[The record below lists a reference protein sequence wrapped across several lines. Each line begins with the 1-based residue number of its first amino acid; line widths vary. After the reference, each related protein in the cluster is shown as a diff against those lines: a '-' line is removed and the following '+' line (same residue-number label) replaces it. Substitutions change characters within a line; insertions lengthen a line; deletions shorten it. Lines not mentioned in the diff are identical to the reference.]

1 MKHNEEYFDKKSAV
15 MIVIANMIGT
25 GVFTSLGFQLLDI
38 QNPLIILSL
47 WCLGGVIAL
56 CGALCYAE
64 LGAKYPRSGGE
75 YNFLREIYHPSIG
88 FISGWISVT
97 VGFSAPTAA
106 AAITACYYI
115 KTVIPDLPV
124 ISTSCFIV
132 TFVGSVHMISRKQ
145 SSVFQK
151 FTTLIKIIFILVFV
165 ALVWFQTNEIQ
176 QINWVPSLKGVSEI
190 SVAGFAVSLIYVNY
204 AYTGWNA
211 ATYMT
216 GELDNPRRNLPIIL
230 MTGTAF
236 VMFLYL
242 LLNFTFLSVIPSAE
256 LAGKIEIGQIVSLKI
271 FGEKGELITAGMF
284 GFLLISTVS
293 AMILAGPRALQMIG
307 QDIQVFHLLS
317 KTNKNGVPFIAIF
330 TQLAITLF
338 LIITSSFE
346 EIILFSGILLALNS
360 LVTVLGVYK
369 SRKESLEHTSS
380 FTMPFYPVPVI
391 VYSSIIGITLFYLV
405 FERPV
410 QIVSS
415 AVLIAVGFVL
425 FILTNRSR

>member
-1 MKHNEEYFDKKSAV
+1 M
-15 MIVIANMIGT
+15 
-25 GVFTSLGFQLLDI
+25 
-38 QNPLIILSL
+38 
-47 WCLGGVIAL
+47 
-56 CGALCYAE
+56 
-64 LGAKYPRSGGE
+64 
-75 YNFLREIYHPSIG
+75 
-88 FISGWISVT
+88 
-97 VGFSAPTAA
+97 
-106 AAITACYYI
+106 
-115 KTVIPDLPV
+115 
-124 ISTSCFIV
+124 
-132 TFVGSVHMISRKQ
+132 
-145 SSVFQK
+145 
-151 FTTLIKIIFILVFV
+151 
-165 ALVWFQTNEIQ
+165 
-176 QINWVPSLKGVSEI
+176 
-190 SVAGFAVSLIYVNY
+190 
-204 AYTGWNA
+204 
-211 ATYMT
+211 
-216 GELDNPRRNLPIIL
+216 
-230 MTGTAF
+230 
-236 VMFLYL
+236 

-256 LAGKIEIGQIVSLKI
+256 LAGKIEIGQIVSLKV

-360 LVTVLGVYK
+360 LVTVLGVCK
-369 SRKESLEHTSS
+369 SRKETVEHTSS

-391 VYSSIIGITLFYLV
+391 VYSSIIGITLFYLI

-410 QIVSS
+410 QVFSS